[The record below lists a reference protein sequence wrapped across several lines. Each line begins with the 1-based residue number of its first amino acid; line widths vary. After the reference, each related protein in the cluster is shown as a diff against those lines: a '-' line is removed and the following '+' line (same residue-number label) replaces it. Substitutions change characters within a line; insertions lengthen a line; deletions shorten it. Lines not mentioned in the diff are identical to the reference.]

1 MVKNMTTPMD
11 ESEIQAM
18 NKSFKIL
25 NKRRKKLL
33 DNEKT
38 RKLKERVR
46 QIREYSISHL
56 EELKVEAVEKLQS
69 NGVEVIYAE
78 DSNEALKA
86 IYSLVKFENRVAKS
100 KSNTASEIG
109 LSDFLQT
116 KDIQVVE
123 TDLGDRIVQFTDKK
137 KSSHPIGPAAHL
149 SMEEIARVLR
159 EKFKREVKS
168 DPQEILNAVKED
180 VMDELSHCNVGITGA
195 NSLAAQDGSLVMVH
209 NEGNISMVS
218 LLDTHI
224 VIVGIDKLVG
234 TLEEA
239 ISVVKLET
247 IYATGKTS
255 PAYMNVVS
263 SPSKTAD
270 IEQILL
276 MGMYGASRVVVILLD
291 NGRSKTL
298 KNSRESLLCIGCG
311 SCIVTCPVYDVMG
324 YEFGYGRHLGGRGV
338 VFSRYL
344 RDKEVC
350 FKSGLFTCTL
360 CGQCTL
366 DCPMEIPTN
375 QLIEE
380 LRREMVEAGIL
391 KEKHGETARKI
402 KKNGSPYS
410 Q

>member
-1 MVKNMTTPMD
+1 MNTPMD

-18 NKSFKIL
+18 NNSFKIL
-25 NKRRKKLL
+25 HERRRKLL
-33 DNEKT
+33 DNEET
-38 RKLKERVR
+38 GKLKERVR
-46 QIREYSISHL
+46 GIREYSMDHL

-69 NGVEVIYAE
+69 NGIEVIYAK
-78 DSNEALKA
+78 DSKEALTA
-86 IYSLVKFENRVAKS
+86 IYALVKDEKCIAKS

-109 LSDFLQT
+109 LTDFLQD
-116 KDIQVVE
+116 KDIDVVE
-123 TDLGDRIVQFTDKK
+123 TDLGDRIVQFTEKK

-149 SMEEIARVLR
+149 NLEEIAQVIR
-159 EKFKREVKS
+159 EKFNREVKS
-168 DPQEILNAVKED
+168 DPQEILDMVRQD
-180 VMDELSHCNVGITGA
+180 VLEEIAHCNVGITGA
-195 NSLAAQDGSLVMVH
+195 NSLAAEDGSLVMVH
-209 NEGNISMVS
+209 NEGNISLVS

-247 IYATGKTS
+247 IYATGKTA

-276 MGMYGASRVVVILLD
+276 NGMYGASRVVVILLD
-291 NGRSKTL
+291 NGRSEAL
-298 KNSRESLLCIGCG
+298 KESRESLLCIGCG
-311 SCIVTCPVYDVMG
+311 SCIVTCPVYNVLG
-324 YEFGYGRHLGGRGV
+324 YQFGYDRHLGGRGV
-338 VFSRYL
+338 VFSRYV

-350 FKSGLFTCTL
+350 FESGLFTCTL

-375 QLIEE
+375 QLIEK
-380 LRREMVEAGIL
+380 LRSQSVKSGIL
-391 KEKHGETARKI
+391 HQKHEETARKI
-402 KKNGSPYS
+402 RKDGSPFS
-410 Q
+410 G